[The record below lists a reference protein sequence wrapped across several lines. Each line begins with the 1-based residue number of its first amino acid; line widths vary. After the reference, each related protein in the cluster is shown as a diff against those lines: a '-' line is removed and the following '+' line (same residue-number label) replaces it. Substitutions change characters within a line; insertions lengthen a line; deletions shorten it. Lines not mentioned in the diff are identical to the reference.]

1 MGAGSKKIADLKKAR
16 IAELIAATDYSLLM
30 GGSEELN
37 MYNVLVSIN
46 AVLQDKK

>member
-16 IAELIAATDYSLLM
+16 IAELIAATDYSLLS

-37 MYNVLVSIN
+37 MYNVLVSIA
-46 AVLQDKK
+46 AVLQNK